1 MKILK
6 TEGKNVY
13 LTKENCPT
21 KCGSWNPNK
30 QPETEFNFTL
40 LKELWDESH
49 DQFRL
54 YRCET
59 CETYYLWHWHE
70 EIGCDGGGDSV
81 SICARSI
88 TDADRI
94 AMRFFEEHGPFS
106 DDYRKFLHARVTGFW
121 SYFKWPD

>member
-1 MKILK
+1 MRSIKTTGKTVILHK
-6 TEGKNVY
+6 G
-13 LTKENCPT
+13 NCPS
-21 KCGSWNPNK
+21 KCSAWNPNTDD
-30 QPETEFNFTL
+30 ENEFNFNY

-70 EIGCDGGGDSV
+70 EIGWEGGGDSV
-81 SICARSI
+81 SIVVRSI

-94 AMRFFEEHGPFS
+94 AMKFFEERAPHHP
-106 DDYRKFLHARVTGFW
+106 DYSKFLHAKIRGYWAFLN
-121 SYFKWPD
+121 WP

>member
-1 MKILK
+1 MKTIQTAGK
-6 TEGKNVY
+6 TVLLHKG
-13 LTKENCPT
+13 NCPT
-21 KCGSWNPNK
+21 KCSSWNPNADEENK
-30 QPETEFNFTL
+30 FNFTY

-70 EIGCDGGGDSV
+70 EIDWDDGADSI

-94 AMRFFEEHGPFS
+94 AMKFFEENAPRHP
-106 DDYRKFLHARVTGFW
+106 DYLKFLHAKVTGYWAFL
-121 SYFKWPD
+121 SWPE